1 LCTIRFVF
9 DVLGNPE
16 IKSVSSNTLAQ
27 LTKAGWDI
35 FEDQDAEA
43 RVRSWLPANPTTA
56 NIEDK
61 LNREKLA
68 GVLVIKQGA
77 RDEIE
82 FILLDSIGGTIFT
95 PVQYMSD

>member
-1 LCTIRFVF
+1 MNDLA
-9 DVLGNPE
+9 VLDNPE
-16 IKSVSSNTLAQ
+16 IKSVSSNTLAK
-27 LTKAGWDI
+27 LKEAGWDI
-35 FEDQDAEA
+35 FIDQDAEA

-61 LNREKLA
+61 LNKEKLA
-68 GVLVIKQGA
+68 GVLVIQQGA

-95 PVQYMSD
+95 PVQYTSD

>member
-1 LCTIRFVF
+1 VF